1 MNRRQVLK
9 FATIGGPA
17 FLLCHSLLHQGA
29 SAGTIQKTTPKT
41 YPEKKTTPQSVN
53 FTVNKDLCIQCGTCA
68 RACPKFLIQLKQY
81 PVLRDEDQCMRCQ
94 HCLAVCPAGALSI
107 LGYDP
112 KSSPVVDGRLPD
124 LRAMN
129 TLVKSRRSIR
139 QYRDENLDVQLI
151 RDLLDTA
158 SYAPTGRNSRQVLF
172 TVVDDKTVMRALR
185 DDVME
190 QLCRAVT
197 HKTLPNHPKASIF
210 GIVSNLWQARQIDL
224 IFKGAPHMVITSAP
238 RQTPHPK
245 EDTLIALSYFQLL
258 AQSIGIGTLWNS
270 LAKTVLTD
278 IFPNIGIKMGIP
290 ENHHVGFAML
300 FGKPAIEYHR
310 TIQRGP
316 AKTNHVNWK
325 V

>member
-1 MNRRQVLK
+1 M
-9 FATIGGPA
+9 
-17 FLLCHSLLHQGA
+17 
-29 SAGTIQKTTPKT
+29 
-41 YPEKKTTPQSVN
+41 VN
-53 FTVNKDLCIQCGTCA
+53 NDLCIQCGTCA

-94 HCLAVCPAGALSI
+94 HCFAVCPAGALSI

-112 KSSPVVDGRLPD
+112 KDSPVLDGSRPD
-124 LRAMN
+124 LRAMS
-129 TLVKSRRSIR
+129 TLIKSRRSIR

-158 SYAPTGRNSRQVLF
+158 AYAPTGRNSKQVLF
-172 TVVDDKTVMRALR
+172 TVLDDKTVMRALR

-190 QLCRAVT
+190 QLSIAVSR
-197 HKTLPNHPKASIF
+197 KTLPPPKASIF
-210 GIVSNLWQARQIDL
+210 ETATNLWQARKIDL

-238 RQTPHPK
+238 RQTLHPK

-258 AQSIGIGTLWNS
+258 AQSVGIGTVWNN

-278 IFPNIGIKMGIP
+278 IFPEIAIKMGIP

-316 AKTNHVNWK
+316 TKTNHVKWK